1 VIAFESIGTEL
12 PTVAGVLDGGTVRL
26 VGGAAIA
33 AVILGMLY
41 VVVRYG
47 ESRRDGVDDDDA
59 SSPPSMG
66 PAYGAGGSTIE
77 EALTGERMD
86 DGLPEEQPSGGDDGD
101 PEEPRG
107 PPEVLSHRVVSRRG
121 GELVVE
127 VTDGD
132 TTGRFYVEDPDA
144 NPTVSSASPG
154 TDRLDDDWAETA
166 RDYLRALVLAGEFE
180 RESATE

>member
-47 ESRRDGVDDDDA
+47 ESRDDRVDDDG
-59 SSPPSMG
+59 SSLPSMG

-77 EALTGERMD
+77 EALTGRRAEEPPAD
-86 DGLPEEQPSGGDDGD
+86 EQPSSEDGD
-101 PEEPRG
+101 AEDLQG
-107 PPEVLSHRVVSRRG
+107 PPEVLSHRVVSRRE

-132 TTGRFYVEDPDA
+132 TTGRFYVENPDA

-166 RDYLRALVLAGEFE
+166 RDYLRASVLAGEFE